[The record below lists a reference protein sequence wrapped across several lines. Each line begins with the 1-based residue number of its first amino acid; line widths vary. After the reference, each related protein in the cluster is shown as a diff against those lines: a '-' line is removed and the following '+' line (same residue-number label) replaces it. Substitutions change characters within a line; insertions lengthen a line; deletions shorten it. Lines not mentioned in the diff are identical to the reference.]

1 MLTILH
7 VEPSGHES
15 LVQAKRITIEPSV
28 VGENVETRFLHYESE
43 SGEIVT
49 IGSGTI
55 YVMNDAGKTV
65 GKYRL
70 FDDLTKPASP
80 MMP

>member
-7 VEPSGHES
+7 VDRSGYES
-15 LVQAKRITIEPSV
+15 LVQAKRITAEPGV
-28 VGENVETRFLHYESE
+28 VNENIETRFLHYESE
-43 SGEIVT
+43 SGENVT
-49 IGSGTI
+49 LGSGMV

-65 GKYRL
+65 GKYKL

-80 MMP
+80 MMS

>member
-28 VGENVETRFLHYESE
+28 VGDNVETRFLHYESE
-43 SGEIVT
+43 SGAVIT
-49 IGSGTI
+49 LGSGI
-55 YVMNDAGKTV
+55 VYVMNDAGKTV
-65 GKYRL
+65 GKYKL
-70 FDDLTKPASP
+70 VDDLTKPASP
-80 MMP
+80 MMS